1 MTTGIVQ
8 SVGINGV
15 NQRKDVRIIQVYLSF
30 FEAWKKKMEPLK
42 IDGYAG
48 KNTRYAIKQF
58 QRQAIGMKNP
68 DGRVD
73 PNGKTFRYLTM
84 YYDQEQ
90 QKILEA
96 AALKNNNI
104 SKNLVITKKSIAS
117 LSGLHGFTVS
127 YKNNIKKSRRIVS
140 EYALSIIKIAVKESG
155 MKTAI
160 ITSTLR
166 TPKEQASIM
175 LKNAK
180 IDLKKQYRLYG
191 RNGDAVLKTY
201 DENKNKP
208 DTEILE
214 LMTNKI
220 NDLEKNNRRVSNH
233 SISID
238 GYKKKNI
245 IDIGLNSTRNAN
257 KSFNKNKFTKA
268 LKNLEKEGYIDRL
281 IDETGKSNQCW
292 HIEITP
298 NKKSLTGYSKDSILN
313 QINLINGD
321 HR

>member
-1 MTTGIVQ
+1 M
-8 SVGINGV
+8 
-15 NQRKDVRIIQVYLSF
+15 
-30 FEAWKKKMEPLK
+30 
-42 IDGYAG
+42 
-48 KNTRYAIKQF
+48 
-58 QRQAIGMKNP
+58 
-68 DGRVD
+68 
-73 PNGKTFRYLTM
+73 
-84 YYDQEQ
+84 
-90 QKILEA
+90 
-96 AALKNNNI
+96 
-104 SKNLVITKKSIAS
+104 
-117 LSGLHGFTVS
+117 
-127 YKNNIKKSRRIVS
+127 
-140 EYALSIIKIAVKESG
+140 
-155 MKTAI
+155 
-160 ITSTLR
+160 
-166 TPKEQASIM
+166 
-175 LKNAK
+175 
-180 IDLKKQYRLYG
+180 
-191 RNGDAVLKTY
+191 KTY

-233 SISID
+233 CISID

-268 LKNLEKEGYIDRL
+268 LKNPEKEGYIDRL